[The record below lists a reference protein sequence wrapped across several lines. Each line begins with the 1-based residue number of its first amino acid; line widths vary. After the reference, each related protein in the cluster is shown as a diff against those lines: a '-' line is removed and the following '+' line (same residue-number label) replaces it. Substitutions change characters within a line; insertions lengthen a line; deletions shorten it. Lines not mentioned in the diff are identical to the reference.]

1 MVGIAFLRG
10 INVGDKGALPMADLR
25 AACEAAGLAHV
36 QTYIQS
42 GNVVFTAPAKLTPR
56 AGTLIEDAVE
66 DRRGFRPPTIV
77 RTLPQLRAIAATKAF
92 PSQHSMDGGQ
102 LLVMF
107 LAQTPPPTAAKA
119 VAALSTDAEQLRLI
133 GQEVFMHFHQGV
145 GKAKLS
151 WKKLEQAVGGPG
163 TSRNWNTLSKM
174 LELATALDSA
184 PPQ

>member
-1 MVGIAFLRG
+1 VVGIAFLRG
-10 INVGDKGALPMADLR
+10 INVGGKGALPMADLR
-25 AACEAAGLAHV
+25 AACEAAGLTNV

-42 GNVVFTAPAKLTPR
+42 GNVVFTTPATVMPR
-56 AGTLIEDAVE
+56 AGALIEDTIE

-92 PSQHSMDGGQ
+92 PSQHSMDGGK

-107 LAQTPPPTAAKA
+107 LAKTPPPTAAKA
-119 VAALSTDAEQLRLI
+119 VAALSTDAERLRLT
-133 GQEVFMHFHQGV
+133 GQEVFMHFDHGV

-151 WKKLEQAVGGPG
+151 WKKLAQAVGGPG
-163 TSRNWNTLSKM
+163 TSRNWNTLSRM

-184 PPQ
+184 PPR

>member
-10 INVGDKGALPMADLR
+10 INVGGKGALPMADLR
-25 AACEAAGLAHV
+25 AACETAGLTNV

-42 GNVVFTAPAKLTPR
+42 GNVAFTAPARLMPR
-56 AGTLIEDAVE
+56 AGALIEDSIE
-66 DRRGFRPPTIV
+66 ERRGFRPPTIV

-92 PSQHSMDGGQ
+92 PSQHSMDGGK

-107 LAQTPPPTAAKA
+107 LAQAPPPTAAKA
-119 VAALSTDAEQLRLI
+119 VACLSTDAEQLRLI
-133 GQEVFMHFHQGV
+133 GQEVFMHFQHGV

-163 TSRNWNTLSKM
+163 TSRNWNTLSTM
-174 LELATALDSA
+174 LALATALDA
-184 PPQ
+184 PTDA